1 LPTDTRGVPRVDDRR
16 VISGIVQVLRSG
28 ARWIDAPAVY
38 GPRKTLYNRFVRWA
52 ARGVWRAVFTGPGPV
67 RRTACRAAL
76 GRHLRQ
82 GPSLRWRRERGADAQ
97 AIGRSRGGHPTKI
110 HTAVDEQGRPV
121 AFELSPGQRGDAR
134 VALSLIG
141 DLPAPPLCLAD
152 AAYDSDGLRRFLIER
167 GCLPVIPNHP
177 TRKRRHPFDREIY

>member
-1 LPTDTRGVPRVDDRR
+1 
-16 VISGIVQVLRSG
+16 
-28 ARWIDAPAVY
+28 
-38 GPRKTLYNRFVRWA
+38 
-52 ARGVWRAVFTGPGPV
+52 
-67 RRTACRAAL
+67 
-76 GRHLRQ
+76 
-82 GPSLRWRRERGADAQ
+82 
-97 AIGRSRGGHPTKI
+97 
-110 HTAVDEQGRPV
+110 
-121 AFELSPGQRGDAR
+121 